1 MSTQHPATV
10 PAVDLGTSYL
20 GFALA
25 NPLVASASPLTASL
39 ESLHRLQ
46 EAGASFAVMPS
57 LFEEQI
63 EHEELTLHA
72 LRDYG
77 SESFAEALDYRPA
90 LGDYQLGTTAYLDTL
105 RRARK
110 ELAIPVCASLNGCTA
125 GGWAHY
131 AHELEQA
138 GASALELNVYFVSTD
153 PDTSGA
159 ELERRMLD
167 LVAIVRA
174 AVSLPLAVKIGPG
187 FSAPA
192 NVCRR
197 LVEVGADGLVLF
209 NRYLR
214 PDVDL
219 EELRLV
225 PSLVLSD
232 SYEARIPLQWIGI
245 LRGQLTASLAASS
258 GVHEPEDAL
267 KLLLAGADAVMV
279 ASAALKHGPAR
290 FGMLRDGLRAWMEA
304 RGYASVAQLKG
315 SLSHANCPDPS
326 AYERA
331 NYMRALV
338 SYTGKFI

>member
-1 MSTQHPATV
+1 VS
-10 PAVDLGTSYL
+10 VDLSTRYL
-20 GFALA
+20 GFALPG
-25 NPLVASASPLTASL
+25 PLVASASPLTGTL
-39 ESLHRLQ
+39 DGLHRAQ
-46 EAGASFAVMPS
+46 QAGAALAVMPS

-63 EHEELTLHA
+63 EHEELALNA
-72 LRDYG
+72 LREFG
-77 SESFAEALDYRPA
+77 SESFPEALDYQPE
-90 LGDYQLGTTAYLDTL
+90 LGDFQLGTAAYLETL
-105 RRARK
+105 RKARD

-153 PDTSGA
+153 VDTSGA

-167 LVAIVRA
+167 LVAIVRS
-174 AVSLPLAVKIGPG
+174 AVALPLAVKIGPG

-192 NVCRR
+192 HTCRR

-219 EELRLV
+219 EKLELV

-232 SYEARIPLQWIGI
+232 PYDARIPLQWIGI
-245 LRGQLTASLAASS
+245 LRGQVAASLAASS
-258 GVHEPEDAL
+258 GVHTAEDAL
-267 KLLLAGADAVMV
+267 KLLLVGADVVMTT
-279 ASAALKHGPAR
+279 SALLQRGTAHLATLAAGIR
-290 FGMLRDGLRAWMEA
+290 GWMEA
-304 RGYASVAQLKG
+304 RGYVSIEQLKG
-315 SLSHANCPDPS
+315 SLSRASCPDPS

-331 NYMRALV
+331 NYMRSLV

>member
-1 MSTQHPATV
+1 MS
-10 PAVDLGTSYL
+10 VDLRTRYL
-20 GFALA
+20 GFELGG
-25 NPLVASASPLTASL
+25 PLVASASPMTGTL
-39 ESLHRLQ
+39 EGLHALEQ
-46 EAGASFAVMPS
+46 AGASMVVMPS

-63 EHEELTLHA
+63 EHEELSLHA
-72 LRDYG
+72 LREYG

-90 LGDYQLGTTAYLDTL
+90 QDGYPLGPEAYLDTL

-110 ELAIPVCASLNGCTA
+110 ELHVPVCASLNGCTA

-138 GASALELNVYFVSTD
+138 GASALELNVYVVSTD
-153 PDTSGA
+153 LETSSA
-159 ELERRMLD
+159 ELERRVLD
-167 LVAIVRA
+167 LVAVVRA
-174 AVSLPLAVKIGPG
+174 AVRLPLAVKIGPG

-192 NVCRR
+192 HMARR

-219 EELRLV
+219 EKLELV

-232 SYEARIPLQWIGI
+232 SYDSRIPLQWIGI
-245 LRGQLTASLAASS
+245 LRGKLAASLAASS
-258 GVHEPEDAL
+258 GVHTASDAL
-267 KLLLAGADAVMV
+267 KLLLVGADAVM
-279 ASAALKHGPAR
+279 ATSSLLKHGPAHLTR
-290 FGMLRDGLRAWMEA
+290 IRDELGAWMEQH
-304 RGYASVAQLKG
+304 GYTSVEQLKG
-315 SLSHANCPDPS
+315 SLSRENCPDPS

-331 NYMRALV
+331 NYMRSLI

>member
-1 MSTQHPATV
+1 MS
-10 PAVDLGTSYL
+10 VDLRTKYI
-20 GFALA
+20 GFELA
-25 NPLVASASPLTASL
+25 GPLVASASPMTGTL
-39 ESLHRLQ
+39 EGLHAV
-46 EAGASFAVMPS
+46 EAAGASLVVMPS

-72 LRDYG
+72 LREYG

-90 LGDYQLGTTAYLDTL
+90 TDGYPLGPEAYLDTL
-105 RRARK
+105 RRARA
-110 ELAIPVCASLNGCTA
+110 ELRIPVCASLNGCTA

-138 GASALELNVYFVSTD
+138 GASALELNVYVVSTD
-153 PDTSGA
+153 LETSGA

-174 AVSLPLAVKIGPG
+174 AVHLPLAVKIGPG

-192 NVCRR
+192 NMARR

-219 EELRLV
+219 EKLELV

-232 SYEARIPLQWIGI
+232 SYDSRIPLQWIGI
-245 LRGQLTASLAASS
+245 LRGKVAASLAASS
-258 GVHEPEDAL
+258 GVHTAEDAL
-267 KLLLAGADAVMV
+267 KLLLVGADAVM
-279 ASAALKHGPAR
+279 ATSSLLKHGPGHFAR
-290 FGMLRDGLRAWMEA
+290 LQDGLRTWMEEH
-304 RGYASVAQLKG
+304 GYASIEQLKG
-315 SLSHANCPDPS
+315 SLSRENCPDPS

-331 NYMRALV
+331 NYMRSLV

>member
-1 MSTQHPATV
+1 MS
-10 PAVDLGTSYL
+10 VDLRTRYL
-20 GFALA
+20 GFELPT
-25 NPLVASASPLTASL
+25 PLVASASPLTGTL
-39 ESLHRLQ
+39 EGLRALQ
-46 EAGASFAVMPS
+46 QAGASFAVMPS

-63 EHEELTLHA
+63 EHEELALDALHE
-72 LRDYG
+72 YG
-77 SESFAEALDYRPA
+77 SESFAEALGYRP
-90 LGDYQLGTTAYLDTL
+90 GRGEPLGTQRYLQIL
-105 RRARK
+105 RQARD
-110 ELAIPVCASLNGCTA
+110 ELSLPVSASLNGCTA
-125 GGWAHY
+125 GGWAHH

-153 PDTSGA
+153 LDTSGD

-192 NVCRR
+192 HTCRR

-219 EELRLV
+219 ERLELV

-232 SYEARIPLQWIGI
+232 SYDARIPLQWIGI
-245 LRGQLTASLAASS
+245 LRGQLSASLAASS
-258 GVHEPEDAL
+258 GVHTVEDAL
-267 KLLLAGADAVMV
+267 KLLLVGADAVMLT
-279 ASAALKHGPAR
+279 SALLKHGPGR
-290 FGMLRDGLRAWMEA
+290 LTEIRDGLRIWIEQH
-304 RGYASVAQLKG
+304 GYTSVEQLKG
-315 SLSHANCPDPS
+315 SLSRANCPDPS

-331 NYMRALV
+331 NYMRALI

>member
-1 MSTQHPATV
+1 MS
-10 PAVDLGTSYL
+10 VDLRTRYL
-20 GFALA
+20 GFELSG
-25 NPLVASASPLTASL
+25 PLVASASPMTGTLAGL
-39 ESLHRLQ
+39 RAVQ
-46 EAGASFAVMPS
+46 QAGASMAVMPS

-63 EHEELTLHA
+63 EHEELSLQA
-72 LRDYG
+72 LREYG

-90 LGDYQLGTTAYLDTL
+90 PDGYPLGPEAYLDVL
-105 RRARK
+105 RRARA

-138 GASALELNVYFVSTD
+138 GASALELNVYVVSTD
-153 PDTSGA
+153 LDTSGA

-174 AVSLPLAVKIGPG
+174 AVRLPLAVKIGPG

-192 NVCRR
+192 HMARR

-214 PDVDL
+214 PDIDL
-219 EELRLV
+219 EKLELV

-232 SYEARIPLQWIGI
+232 SYDSRIPLQWIGI
-245 LRGQLTASLAASS
+245 LRGKLAASLAASS
-258 GVHEPEDAL
+258 GVHTAEDAL
-267 KLLLAGADAVMV
+267 KLLMVGADAVMATSSV
-279 ASAALKHGPAR
+279 LKQGPAHFTR
-290 FGMLRDGLRAWMEA
+290 MQAGIRTWMEQH
-304 RGYASVAQLKG
+304 GYASIEQLKG
-315 SLSHANCPDPS
+315 SLSRENCPDPS

-331 NYMRALV
+331 NYMRSLI

>member
-1 MSTQHPATV
+1 MSVELRTR
-10 PAVDLGTSYL
+10 YL
-20 GFALA
+20 GFEL
-25 NPLVASASPLTASL
+25 PGPMVASASPLTATL
-39 ESLHRLQ
+39 EGLHRVQ

-63 EHEELTLHA
+63 EHEELSLHA
-72 LRDYG
+72 LHEYG
-77 SESFAEALDYRPA
+77 SESFPEALGYQPA
-90 LGDYQLGTTAYLDTL
+90 LPDFQLGTAAYLATL
-105 RRARK
+105 RRARD
-110 ELAIPVCASLNGCTA
+110 ELRIPVCASLNGCTA

-153 PDTSGA
+153 LDTSGA

-167 LVAIVRA
+167 LVAVVRA
-174 AVSLPLAVKIGPG
+174 TVSLPLAVKIGPG

-192 NVCRR
+192 HLCRR

-214 PDVDL
+214 PDIDL
-219 EELRLV
+219 EELKLV

-245 LRGQLTASLAASS
+245 LRGRLAASLAASG
-258 GVHEPEDAL
+258 GVHETEDAL
-267 KLLLAGADAVMV
+267 KLLLVGADAVMV
-279 ASAALKHGPAR
+279 TSAALKHGPAR
-290 FGMLRDGLRAWMEA
+290 IGALQDGLCAWMEA
-304 RGYASVAQLKG
+304 HGYASVEQLKG
-315 SLSHANCPDPS
+315 SLSRANCPDPS

-331 NYMRALV
+331 NYMRTLV

>member
-1 MSTQHPATV
+1 MS
-10 PAVDLGTSYL
+10 VDLRTRYL
-20 GFALA
+20 GFDLHG
-25 NPLVASASPLTASL
+25 PLVASASPMTGTL
-39 ESLHRLQ
+39 EGLRALQ
-46 EAGASFAVMPS
+46 QAGASMAVMPS

-63 EHEELTLHA
+63 EHEELSLHA

-90 LGDYQLGTTAYLDTL
+90 SDGYPLGPEVYLDTL
-105 RRARK
+105 RRARE
-110 ELAIPVCASLNGCTA
+110 ELEIPVCASLNGCTA

-138 GASALELNVYFVSTD
+138 GASALELNVYVVSTD
-153 PDTSGA
+153 LDTSSA
-159 ELERRMLD
+159 ELERRVLD
-167 LVAIVRA
+167 LVAVVRA
-174 AVSLPLAVKIGPG
+174 AVRLPLAVKIGPG

-192 NVCRR
+192 HMARR

-219 EELRLV
+219 EKLELV

-232 SYEARIPLQWIGI
+232 SYDSRIPLQWIGI
-245 LRGQLTASLAASS
+245 LRGKLRASLAATS
-258 GVHEPEDAL
+258 GVHTAEDAL
-267 KLLLAGADAVMV
+267 KLLLVGADAVM
-279 ASAALKHGPAR
+279 ATSSLLKHGPGHLAR
-290 FGMLRDGLRAWMEA
+290 IQDGILAWMEQHA
-304 RGYASVAQLKG
+304 YSSVEQLKG
-315 SLSHANCPDPS
+315 SLSRENCPDPS

-331 NYMRALV
+331 NYMRSLI